1 MISADALWENGFG
14 VVFPELEGED
24 AFSEVAA
31 TLALI
36 GRLNPKII
44 IPGHGRIFNY
54 TPETLSKAYQRLD
67 AFTTSPTRH
76 ARHAVKVL
84 LKFKLLEVQRQPTH
98 QFTQW
103 AMETPYFQQ
112 IRQHFF
118 ADIPMRQWI
127 EQLCNEL
134 VSTGVAGHQGEYLVN
149 L

>member
-1 MISADALWENGFG
+1 M
-14 VVFPELEGED
+14 
-24 AFSEVAA
+24 
-31 TLALI
+31 
-36 GRLNPKII
+36 
-44 IPGHGRIFNY
+44 
-54 TPETLSKAYQRLD
+54 
-67 AFTTSPTRH
+67 
-76 ARHAVKVL
+76 KVL

-103 AMETPYFQQ
+103 AMKTPYFQQ

-134 VSTGVAGHQGEYLVN
+134 TTTGVAGHQGEYLVN